1 MEQTDLDSYKIVPQR
16 VRKLLKAGKNVM
28 LHGAAGTGKST
39 ILKAITKHNKNTVVL
54 APTGIAALSVG
65 GQTIHS
71 FFGFSFGYLSAKD
84 IKGCGKQAPILRKK
98 PLIIIDEV
106 SMVRADVFNAID
118 LSLRRCLFSNLP
130 FAGLQILL
138 LGDTG
143 QLPPIVTEQ
152 EAQFF
157 KSGNE
162 MFFRSASYK
171 LGKFIHVELDEI
183 HRQTNEKFI
192 DFLLNVRKDSARRRD
207 MEWFNSKVEVMDT
220 DEYFATDTSD
230 STVLCMTNARA
241 SDYNNTMY
249 NNLDG
254 PETVYE
260 ARVVGRFNESEYP
273 TDYELGLKVGSK
285 VVLLKNS
292 KAKNFVNGSVGTV
305 TRLESDA
312 VHVNIK
318 GTECRV
324 EADTWE
330 KYAYVASE
338 YGVEKQVIG
347 SFKQIPVKLA
357 WAITVHKSQGM
368 TLNRFHLDLDRRS
381 FAHGQMYVALS
392 RARSIKGISVTR
404 ALSKSDV
411 IVDQSKIMQ
420 LDEEDNDD

>member
-54 APTGIAALSVG
+54 APTGIAALNVG

-207 MEWFNSKVEVMDT
+207 MDWFNSK
-220 DEYFATDTSD
+220 S
-230 STVLCMTNARA
+230 
-241 SDYNNTMY
+241 
-249 NNLDG
+249 
-254 PETVYE
+254 
-260 ARVVGRFNESEYP
+260 
-273 TDYELGLKVGSK
+273 
-285 VVLLKNS
+285 
-292 KAKNFVNGSVGTV
+292 
-305 TRLESDA
+305 
-312 VHVNIK
+312 
-318 GTECRV
+318 
-324 EADTWE
+324 
-330 KYAYVASE
+330 
-338 YGVEKQVIG
+338 
-347 SFKQIPVKLA
+347 
-357 WAITVHKSQGM
+357 
-368 TLNRFHLDLDRRS
+368 RS
-381 FAHGQMYVALS
+381 HGH
-392 RARSIKGISVTR
+392 R
-404 ALSKSDV
+404 
-411 IVDQSKIMQ
+411 
-420 LDEEDNDD
+420 